1 MKNQFLLFA
10 FILSFF
16 FASPVKSQITIS
28 PEIGISYLPFTFYT
42 LGDVRTSQRFN
53 PKKPN
58 LLFGLSAQ
66 IPIYKKWNGKLR
78 ISYTDR
84 NDVNWVIL
92 RDDGPAPFE
101 WKHQDLNIDF
111 NLQYNLH
118 KNIFIGVGP
127 SLIRSFMELNQ
138 TPTDLGL
145 VPAQQKINRF
155 FFGLNSSIS
164 FVIKR
169 VNINLMY
176 LRTRRYNG
184 RLEYLEPNGD
194 NRIDFTIGY
203 RIGKGK

>member
-1 MKNQFLLFA
+1 
-10 FILSFF
+10 
-16 FASPVKSQITIS
+16 
-28 PEIGISYLPFTFYT
+28 
-42 LGDVRTSQRFN
+42 
-53 PKKPN
+53 
-58 LLFGLSAQ
+58 
-66 IPIYKKWNGKLR
+66 
-78 ISYTDR
+78 
-84 NDVNWVIL
+84 
-92 RDDGPAPFE
+92 
-101 WKHQDLNIDF
+101 
-111 NLQYNLH
+111 
-118 KNIFIGVGP
+118 
-127 SLIRSFMELNQ
+127 MELNQ